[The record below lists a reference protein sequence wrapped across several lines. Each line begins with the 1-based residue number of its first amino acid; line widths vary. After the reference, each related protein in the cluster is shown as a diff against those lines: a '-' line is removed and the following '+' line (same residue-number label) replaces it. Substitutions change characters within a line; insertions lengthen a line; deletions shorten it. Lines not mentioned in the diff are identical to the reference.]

1 MRRPLS
7 AAGRKI
13 KLKNRRWLTNERGER
28 ERKMEREREMER
40 EEERERKM
48 ETEEERQRK
57 TEKGKGRVEKEKK
70 VVRTRVISCTVCKES
85 IKRFAKWITAALI

>member
-28 ERKMEREREMER
+28 ERKMEREREMEKGR
-40 EEERERKM
+40 GEGKEDGNGRGEAKENGERKGKSRERK
-48 ETEEERQRK
+48 K
-57 TEKGKGRVEKEKK
+57 A
-70 VVRTRVISCTVCKES
+70 VRTRRISCTVCKES